1 MENYSKNFLTQVI
14 MRADF
19 VRGTVPLT
27 TAPENLPA
35 ELTDEYPLRTAQ
47 NRVKNEVRI
56 QKTPQGPART
66 TNSIPFT
73 EFSYASQDKTRRL
86 VLCSEHMFLEA
97 RVYPGFDAMRE
108 TFMTAL
114 DSLAETGPQ
123 LKISRL
129 GLRYIHEIRLPE
141 AEAGPGLGADFWEHY
156 INPLLLG
163 GLRFAA
169 NDGALARHMCSTELN
184 YGNDRATIK
193 YGIFNNEYPKP
204 NRKREFVLDIDTFCI
219 GTLTVGETERKLRD
233 FHRAACDVFETAI
246 TDKLRERLR
255 G

>member
-1 MENYSKNFLTQVI
+1 MENYSKNFLTQVLI
-14 MRADF
+14 RADF
-19 VRGTVPLT
+19 VRGSFPLN
-27 TAPENLPA
+27 APPENIMA
-35 ELTDEYPLRTAQ
+35 ELAEEYPVRSAQ
-47 NRVKNEVRI
+47 NRTKNEIRI

-73 EFSYASQDKTRRL
+73 EFSYAAADKTRRL
-86 VLCSEHMFLEA
+86 VLCSEHMFMEA
-97 RVYPGFDAMRE
+97 RVYPGFAAMSD
-108 TFMTAL
+108 TFLTAL
-114 DSLAETGPQ
+114 DNAAEAYPQ
-123 LKISRL
+123 LKIARL

-141 AEAGPGLGADFWEHY
+141 ADAGPGLGADFWENY

-184 YGNDRATIK
+184 YGTDRATIK

-204 NRKREFVLDIDTFCI
+204 NRKREFILDIDTFCT
-219 GTLTVGETERKLRD
+219 GALTAADAEGKLRD
-233 FHRAACDVFETAI
+233 FHHAACDVFETAI

-255 G
+255 